1 MDSGLW
7 MAAVLVAG
15 VVAWLLGVYFGRKKL
30 AQELLDAREEAS
42 RAANELR
49 AGRELLGKAQM
60 EAARLPDL
68 IGRAERSEAVQA
80 QAQRELGEA
89 LAKQAALGATL
100 EGVQANFEV
109 LGQTLG
115 KVQAKIDTLESQLAL
130 RVQSEAVAQAS
141 ANAYKEQTTGLMED
155 KEVIEQAL
163 TTARSQIAE
172 LSGQQA
178 QMRAERDAAV
188 ASHEQTKAFL
198 DEAQGRMRT
207 VFIEAASKV
216 FDEKAIGLDQRIK
229 ESGEASRLGL
239 EATIKPL
246 SEQVGQ
252 FQQKVEAFTSDH
264 ARDFAK
270 FEGSVGTIQKLNQD
284 MADATNSL
292 ARALKGNAKTR
303 GDWGE
308 MILETVLKASGLVEG
323 LNYVNQS
330 RTADEDSGKQVVPDV
345 IVKFPDGRKV
355 VVDSKVN
362 LVAWTEAN
370 NASTAE
376 EYEEAM
382 LRHTTAVRQH
392 MRDLSGKDY
401 PSAIG
406 SQALDFTVMF
416 VPIEGALSAALST
429 NSDLQT
435 EAMTKHVVFATPN
448 TLMAMLRVVER
459 MWIRDRL
466 QRQVET
472 IGSQAGLVLD
482 ALIDFMK
489 DFDEIQK
496 HLNKTDAAF
505 RNARTRLH
513 DSDRSVIARS
523 KRLVE
528 AGAKGR
534 RPIPEALQL
543 VQDAAVLPPLA
554 LDSAAE
560 FDETVGEPEP

>member
-1 MDSGLW
+1 MDSGLLVVT
-7 MAAVLVAG
+7 VLIAG
-15 VVAWLLGVYFGRKKL
+15 VISWSLGTHFSRRKL
-30 AQELLDAREEAS
+30 AQKILDAREEAG
-42 RAANELR
+42 RAATELQ
-49 AGRELLGKAQM
+49 ACRELLVKSQI

-68 IGRAERSEAVQA
+68 MGRAERSELAQA

-89 LAKQAALGATL
+89 LSKRAALGATL
-100 EGVQANFEV
+100 ESVQANFDA

-115 KVQAKIDTLESQLAL
+115 QMQAKIGTLESQLAL
-130 RVQSEAVAQAS
+130 HVQSEAVAQAS
-141 ANAYKEQTTGLMED
+141 ANAYKEQSVGLLAE
-155 KEVIEQAL
+155 KEGVEQAL

-172 LSGQQA
+172 LSGQHA
-178 QMRAERDAAV
+178 QMRAERDATM
-188 ASHEQTKAFL
+188 ASHEQTKVFL

-216 FDEKAIGLDQRIK
+216 FDEKAISLDQRIK

-323 LNYVNQS
+323 LNYVNQA
-330 RTADEDSGKQVVPDV
+330 RATDEDSGKQVVPDV
-345 IVKFPDGRKV
+345 VVKFPDGRKV

-382 LRHTTAVRQH
+382 LRHTAAVRQH

-401 PSAIG
+401 PRAIG

-496 HLNKTDAAF
+496 HLNRTDAAF

-534 RPIPEALQL
+534 RQIPEALQL
-543 VQDAAVLPPLA
+543 VQDATLPPPLA

-560 FDETVGEPEP
+560 LDETLDESR